1 MRGVL
6 EGVVFEGAVFEGVGV
21 ELVVSDIVCVC
32 VCVCKRVCGSVG
44 MGILGFALALAYW
57 CTCIVH
63 GI

>member
-21 ELVVSDIVCVC
+21 VLVVSDIVCVC
-32 VCVCKRVCGSVG
+32 KRVGVCGSVG
-44 MGILGFALALAYW
+44 MWILGFALALAYW